1 MLARLFVAI
10 LGSVLLLTAQQAQ
23 PQPQSAWNPATLKT
37 ACDRNDYDACRKLG
51 LLFAFGQSVPVNRV
65 AAARFLV
72 KACDGNAKANCT
84 SYGIFLQAA
93 TGGQPDY
100 AAAMVA
106 FGKACNAGD
115 GDGCNKL
122 SQHYYY
128 GWGVA
133 RDIER
138 SSRLLGR
145 GCELNDGQSCGVLGA
160 RRMTA
165 QDAPPTPEALGLH
178 ERACKLNFASSCG
191 ILAGWYYAGMGVRA
205 DPDWAYALGLKACYE
220 GDRANGCYVAGL
232 VSKSGGKRQPRNPA
246 NAVTLLSRACE
257 LKSVGGCVDLARI
270 YGTGEG
276 VVRDPAKAASYTRL
290 ACEIDK
296 SKCQTAASRPVAAAV
311 PAPTSKSA
319 SPPQPSSPAGQPL
332 KRQPGAGCR
341 DHDGAVQNCS
351 DMGELS
357 SIEEDWPAALWY
369 FDRSCKEGSPSGC
382 TKASNLRRE
391 HPGLAAVDPA
401 PAAASQTRTVPSAP
415 SDQKLFSIFGVRL
428 GADRFD
434 AVKTMLDRNRNI
446 FFDYFEGTSALNE
459 ATRKQISRRL
469 VVSDARFPGIGPQG
483 ARVWFDFANEADPIL
498 STVTVLYGPG
508 TKGLQAD
515 RIAALTRQYGAGDGQ
530 GNSAQWHRVV
540 PGADIALFANL
551 QTGAVDERY
560 AYSREQPSRAAPA
573 SGACPA
579 IKVTVRFINASANVM
594 AFKAGSV
601 SSDALFNWTVSAGSI
616 ASGQGTSEIW
626 LSTSGL
632 ARGTPITADV
642 AVTEDPAC
650 GDQVRNA
657 SLTAK
662 LP

>member
-10 LGSVLLLTAQQAQ
+10 LGSVLLLTAQQTQAQ
-23 PQPQSAWNPATLKT
+23 SQPPENAATLNL
-37 ACDRNDYDACRKLG
+37 ACGRDDYDACRKLG
-51 LLFAFGQSVPVNRV
+51 LLFAFGQSVPVNKV
-65 AAARFLV
+65 AAARFLA
-72 KACDGNAKANCT
+72 KACDGNARANCT
-84 SYGIFLQAA
+84 TYGMFLQTA

-100 AAAMVA
+100 AGALVA
-106 FGKACNAGD
+106 YGKACDAGD

-133 RDIER
+133 KNVEQ
-138 SSRLLGR
+138 SNRLLAR

-165 QDAPPTPEALGLH
+165 PNAPPTPDVLRLQEQ
-178 ERACKLNFASSCG
+178 ACKLNIATSCG

-205 DPDWAYALGLKACYE
+205 DPDWAYAMGLKACDE

-232 VSKSGGKRQPRNPA
+232 VSKDGGKRQPKNPA
-246 NAVTLLSRACE
+246 NAVALLSKACE
-257 LKSVGGCVDLARI
+257 LKSVGGCVVLSGM
-270 YGTGEG
+270 YSKGEG
-276 VVRDPAKAASYTRL
+276 VPRDPAKAASYMRM

-296 SKCQTAASRPVAAAV
+296 SQCQTSVSRPVAV

-319 SPPQPSSPAGQPL
+319 SPPQPASPAGQPL

-341 DHDGAVQNCS
+341 DHDGAVQNCN

-369 FDRSCKEGSPSGC
+369 YDRSCEEGSPSGC

-415 SDQKLFSIFGVRL
+415 SDQSLFSIFGVRL

-446 FFDYFEGTSALNE
+446 FFNYFEGTSALNE

-469 VVSDARFPGIGPQG
+469 VVSDARFAGIGSRG
-483 ARVWFDFANEADPIL
+483 ARVWFDFTNEADPIL

-508 TKGLQAD
+508 TTELQAD
-515 RIAALTRQYGAGDGQ
+515 RIAALTRQYGADDGK
-530 GNSAQWHRVV
+530 GNAAQWHRLV
-540 PGADIALFANL
+540 PGAEIALFANP
-551 QTGAVDERY
+551 QTGAFDERY
-560 AYSREQPSRAAPA
+560 AYSREQPGRAAA
-573 SGACPA
+573 ARGACPA
-579 IKVTVRFINASANVM
+579 IKVTTGLINASAGIM
-594 AFKAGSV
+594 YFKVVPAT
-601 SSDALFNWTVSAGSI
+601 SDAVFNWTVSAGTI
-616 ASGQGTSEIW
+616 VARQGTPEIWVAASG
-626 LSTSGL
+626 LP
-632 ARGTPITADV
+632 RGTASTAEV
-642 AVTEDPAC
+642 VVSQDPAC
-650 GDQVRNA
+650 ADQVRKA
-657 SLTAK
+657 SATAV